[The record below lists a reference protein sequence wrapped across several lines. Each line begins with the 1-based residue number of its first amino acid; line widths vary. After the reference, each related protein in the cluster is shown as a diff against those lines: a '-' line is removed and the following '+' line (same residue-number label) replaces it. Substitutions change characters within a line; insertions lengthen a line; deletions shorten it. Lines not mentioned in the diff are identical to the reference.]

1 MLRLAFLFVL
11 FGACTAL
18 RAEPPTA
25 QFAAAQLELAQS
37 ELDGATGALR
47 MRDHALARQLA
58 AQAHLDARLA
68 WGMTESPFVRRAA
81 LEVAR
86 SADRLRTQ
94 GVLSASVEGPGVP

>member
-1 MLRLAFLFVL
+1 ML

-25 QFAAAQLELAQS
+25 QFAAAQLELAQT
-37 ELDGATGALR
+37 ELDGATGALQ
-47 MRDHALARQLA
+47 MRNYALARRLA

-81 LEVAR
+81 LEVTR
-86 SADRLRTQ
+86 SADRYARR
-94 GVLSASVEGPGVP
+94 GVLSASVGINVAP

>member
-1 MLRLAFLFVL
+1 LVIL

-37 ELDGATGALR
+37 ELDEATGALR
-47 MRDHALARQLA
+47 MQDYAQARQLA

-68 WGMTESPFVRRAA
+68 WGMTESPFVRRGA

-86 SADRLRTQ
+86 RADRLRAQ
-94 GVLSASVEGPGVP
+94 GVLSASVGIHAAP